1 MNFSLYPI
9 QDSDFHKTGEIT
21 LSKPEKNCLKLQG
34 YNETCSPNVMN
45 GYHKPL
51 NEICKPIYNNQT
63 DNDPK
68 NNCTSVWNNLTKRK
82 SLVKDY

>member
-34 YNETCSPNVMN
+34 YN
-45 GYHKPL
+45 
-51 NEICKPIYNNQT
+51 
-63 DNDPK
+63 
-68 NNCTSVWNNLTKRK
+68 
-82 SLVKDY
+82 